1 MSGGGK
7 CELALLVAKCVFHL
21 GLASISSAREVVVS
35 HGNGNVA
42 VQFNV
47 VVIKDNIAPTFAAID
62 CKATILSN
70 SISLLHSFGT
80 HKVRHGLACLRAELD
95 ILGFCWLEEHIAM
108 TIAVQFTS
116 CLSSCSHIVSA
127 IQVGLGNLLDGIRPC
142 FLGSFHLFH

>member
-7 CELALLVAKCVFHL
+7 CELLVAKCVLYL
-21 GLASISSAREVVVS
+21 GLASISSAGEVVVS

-42 VQFNV
+42 VQFDLV
-47 VVIKDNIAPTFAAID
+47 VPTLAAID

-95 ILGFCWLEEHIAM
+95 ILGLCWLEEHVAM

-116 CLSSCSHIVSA
+116 CIRSCSHVVSA
-127 IQVGLGNLLDGIRPC
+127 IQVGLGNLLDGIRP
-142 FLGSFHLFH
+142 